1 MAAVALL
8 CTSCFHVN
16 KNYTGGKNAIKG
28 TGAVIS
34 KTFDFKDFDTIEI
47 NGGADV
53 TFTQAE
59 GYEVTVRTQESVF
72 EWLEY
77 SVEGTKLILQ
87 TKDKKPIHAEV
98 FEITVTA
105 PELNKVVV
113 NGASD
118 FDIKGLRIDG
128 DLDVQVNGA
137 GDLDFDPGCFPRGE
151 RRRRHR
157 RYGPEGGGRS
167 EAAQVRH
174 CHHPNLNFS

>member
-34 KTFDFKDFDTIEI
+34 KTLDFKDFDTIEI

-72 EWLEY
+72 EWLDY

-87 TKDKKPIHAEV
+87 TKDKKAIHAEV

-105 PELNKVVV
+105 PELNRE
-113 NGASD
+113 A
-118 FDIKGLRIDG
+118 FFFEHPQ
-128 DLDVQVNGA
+128 DLEGRGERCRRCRHYRQN
-137 GDLDFDPGCFPRGE
+137 PGCFPRGE